1 MKYGIKAVKVNGLWQ
16 YSPPVEVR
24 DTTAPYTKVREKLYV
39 FDDVNSAVAA
49 LEKMEALEA
58 AGVMTPEQSRARI
71 AELRKELAS
80 LGVNLTRFAAAA
92 GWSQTLIFRGGCRA
106 SIYALELLAR
116 EMRGLISRVEHAGR
130 SRRSGRK
137 RRKT

>member
-24 DTTAPYTKVREKLYV
+24 DTTAPYTKVREKLFV

-49 LEKMEALEA
+49 LEKLEALEA
-58 AGVMTPEQSRARI
+58 AGVMTPEKSRARI

-92 GWSQTLIFRGGCRA
+92 GWSPCLIFRDGRRA
-106 SIYALELLAR
+106 SVYAMELLAR
-116 EMRGLISRVEHAGR
+116 EMRELIGRVEHAG
-130 SRRSGRK
+130 RSGRK